1 MKPAA
6 VALAGTLALASAAR
20 AEDARTPE
28 VELASAGAFY
38 GLALGIWSSVEL
50 DLSPRPAAWVSAATT
65 AGGLFGGLKLV
76 DSLDLSLAQV
86 RLTESVG
93 FWSALDWLL
102 LVGELDAFGEETI
115 WLTFGVTAVAAG
127 GALLAAHQG
136 FDPSPGH
143 VSLVNSGGLWAMPA
157 GLLFG
162 FTFHLGSGEHL
173 PRDLLVLN
181 LLGLGA
187 GVGLAHLYDPS
198 REQVLYLDAGLLAGG
213 LGGGLLG
220 VMVGVGTDTE
230 EVATGMTLLGMAG
243 GAWIAVAA
251 AGFGDGEADRAA
263 TPKRRSARKPAV
275 TLPLWAGTW

>member
-102 LVGELDAFGEETI
+102 LMGELDAFGEETI

-127 GALLAAHQG
+127 GVARRPPGLRS
-136 FDPSPGH
+136 SPGH

-173 PRDLLVLN
+173 PRDLLLVLN

-230 EVATGMTLLGMAG
+230 EVATGD
-243 GAWIAVAA
+243 A
-251 AGFGDGEADRAA
+251 AGHGRRAGSRWRRRASGDGEADRAA
-263 TPKRRSARKPAV
+263 TPSAAAPASR
-275 TLPLWAGTW
+275 P